1 MSELSNEN
9 SNNKKKSLGRGLGSL
24 LGPAQGAA
32 MSAVIAESEK
42 AKATA
47 TTAPT
52 KEQNPKP
59 TAAPT
64 PNVPPE
70 HRIWSVGVDKLKP
83 SSFQPRTTF
92 DKTALEELAAS
103 IKTSGIL
110 QPIVVR
116 KSKPE
121 GSFEIVAGERR
132 WRASQIAGLHEV
144 PVIIKDFDDKQTLE
158 LALIE
163 NLQREDLNPIEEA
176 EAYQRLAD
184 EFNLTQQQV
193 AERVGK
199 ERATVANSLRLLSLP
214 GEIQDKVKDKKI
226 SVGHAKLLLGV
237 PDPKQVRTLVSQI
250 ENLGLSVRALEGMI
264 KKTSLTTV
272 KAPEASAKHVE
283 SLVKSLQE
291 KIQKSLGT
299 KATIDYEKGKGKLS
313 IYFYSDEE
321 LNEIADLLT
330 EP

>member
-1 MSELSNEN
+1 MSELINEN
-9 SNNKKKSLGRGLGSL
+9 SNKKKSLGRGLGSL

-32 MSAVIAESEK
+32 ISAAIADNK
-42 AKATA
+42 KTPVGAT
-47 TTAPT
+47 PT
-52 KEQNPKP
+52 PA
-59 TAAPT
+59 AAPAQI
-64 PNVPPE
+64 PPE
-70 HRIWSVGVDKLKP
+70 SRVWTVGVDKLKP
-83 SSFQPRTTF
+83 SAFQPRSHF
-92 DKTALEELAAS
+92 DKAALEELAAS

-144 PVIIKDFDDKQTLE
+144 PVIIKNFDDKQTLE

-176 EAYQRLAD
+176 EAYQRLAQ

-199 ERATVANSLRLLSLP
+199 ERATVANSMRLLSLP

-226 SVGHAKLLLGV
+226 SVGHAKLLMGV
-237 PDPKQVRTLVSQI
+237 ADPKQARSLALQV
-250 ENLGLSVRALEGMI
+250 ENLGLSVRALEMML
-264 KKTSLTTV
+264 KKATTV
-272 KAPEASAKHVE
+272 EPKSIDAQGRHLE

-299 KATIDYEKGKGKLS
+299 KATIDYEKGKGKLTL
-313 IYFYSDEE
+313 YFYSDEE
-321 LNEIADLLT
+321 LNAIADKLVD
-330 EP
+330 

>member
-1 MSELSNEN
+1 MSELINEN
-9 SNNKKKSLGRGLGSL
+9 SNKKKSLGRGLGSL

-32 MSAVIAESEK
+32 ISQAIAENKTTSAPK
-42 AKATA
+42 
-47 TTAPT
+47 TAP
-52 KEQNPKP
+52 
-59 TAAPT
+59 APT
-64 PNVPPE
+64 QTPAANIPPE
-70 HRIWSVGVDKLKP
+70 SRVWTVGVDKLKP
-83 SSFQPRTTF
+83 SAFQPRNYF
-92 DKTALEELAAS
+92 DKAALDELAAS

-144 PVIIKDFDDKQTLE
+144 PVIIKNFDDKQTLE

-176 EAYQRLAD
+176 EAYQRLAQ

-199 ERATVANSLRLLSLP
+199 ERATVANSMRLLSLP
-214 GEIQDKVKDKKI
+214 NEIQDKVKEKKI
-226 SVGHAKLLLGV
+226 SVGHAKLLMGV
-237 PDPKQVRTLVSQI
+237 TDPKQARSLALQV
-250 ENLGLSVRALEGMI
+250 ENLGLSVRALEMML
-264 KKTSLTTV
+264 KKGPSQETKSIDAQGRHL
-272 KAPEASAKHVE
+272 E

-299 KATIDYEKGKGKLS
+299 KATIDYDKGKGKLS
-313 IYFYSDEE
+313 VYFYSDEE
-321 LNEIADLLT
+321 LNAIADKLT
-330 EP
+330 E

>member
-1 MSELSNEN
+1 MSELINEN
-9 SNNKKKSLGRGLGSL
+9 SNKKKSLGRGLGSL

-32 MSAVIAESEK
+32 LSSEIAESK
-42 AKATA
+42 
-47 TTAPT
+47 
-52 KEQNPKP
+52 KP
-59 TAAPT
+59 TTPVAPQSPANT
-64 PNVPPE
+64 PPE
-70 HRIWSVGVDKLKP
+70 NRIWSVGVDKLKP
-83 SSFQPRTTF
+83 SAFQPRSHF
-92 DKTALEELAAS
+92 DKPALDELAAS

-144 PVIIKDFDDKQTLE
+144 PVIIKDFNDKQTLE

-176 EAYQRLAD
+176 EAFQRLAD

-199 ERATVANSLRLLSLP
+199 ERTTVANSLRLLSLP

-226 SVGHAKLLLGV
+226 SVGHAKLLMGV
-237 PDPKQVRTLVSQI
+237 TDPKQARNLALQV
-250 ENLGLSVRALEGMI
+250 ENLGLSVRALEMML
-264 KKTSLTTV
+264 KKGTKV
-272 KAPEASAKHVE
+272 PEMPLDAKGRHLE

-299 KATIDYEKGKGKLS
+299 KATIDYDKGKGKLS
-313 IYFYSDEE
+313 VYFYSDEE
-321 LNEIADLLT
+321 LNALADKLT
-330 EP
+330 GKLEK